1 MNRFFSIITGSLF
14 ARSLLS
20 LSITINP
27 ILSQPLPL
35 ATPLIVKWSYF
46 SDYLTEIRP
55 TGDIENIYVPFLPNT
70 LASLGTDDGLLRW
83 KSDVGGDI
91 SGSPVVDTQRV
102 YIISE
107 SHGLG
112 DGNRKTF
119 GVVRAISRAS
129 GVTLWLKEFAR
140 PLSHGLVASPVSLFA
155 CLDDGRFYSIDK
167 LTGETRWVTQLPH
180 APAAD
185 PILEGEKLY
194 SFTSDGYLIAIN
206 QHTGNI
212 SQRYRTGAG
221 SRLNFS
227 VGRGT
232 LYFGTEDGYMF
243 ALGERGDSLTLLWRR
258 RVGAG
263 LQNIAATPDGV
274 LVTAQDNF
282 VLFFESR
289 HGKRLWKRQMPA
301 RLAVPPSL
309 GHESAIFAPIGE
321 ETCVALSLRDGR
333 VINSLPIGKDNS
345 VVASPL
351 LLGDRVF
358 IPTRKGILAFAP
370 AVNSPRPK
378 LPPTVL

>member
-1 MNRFFSIITGSLF
+1 MNRFFSIKTGNLV

-20 LSITINP
+20 LFMTINP
-27 ILSQPLPL
+27 VLLQPLPL
-35 ATPLIVKWSYF
+35 ATPLTVKWSYF
-46 SDYLTEIRP
+46 SEYLTEIAP
-55 TGDIENIYVPFLPNT
+55 TGDIENIYVPLLPNT
-70 LASLGTDDGLLRW
+70 LASLGSDDGLLRW

-102 YIISE
+102 YIIST

-140 PLSHGLVASPVSLFA
+140 PLSRGLAVSPVSLFA

-167 LTGETRWVTQLPH
+167 LTGETRWMIQLPH
-180 APAAD
+180 APAAE

-194 SFTSDGYLIAIN
+194 SLTLDGYLITIN
-206 QHTGNI
+206 QRTGSI
-212 SQRYRTGAG
+212 LQRYRTETD
-221 SRLNFS
+221 SHLQFS

-232 LYFGTEDGYMF
+232 LYFGTEEGYMF
-243 ALGERGDSLTLLWRR
+243 ALGEREGSLTQLWRR

-263 LQNIAATPDGV
+263 LQNIAATSDGV

-282 VLFFESR
+282 VLFLESR

-309 GHESAIFAPIGE
+309 DRESAIFAPIGE

-370 AVNSPRPK
+370 AVNPPRPK
-378 LPPTVL
+378 LPPTAL

>member
-1 MNRFFSIITGSLF
+1 MNRFFSIKTGNLV
-14 ARSLLS
+14 AKSLLS

-27 ILSQPLPL
+27 VLLQHLPL
-35 ATPLIVKWSYF
+35 TTPLIVKWSYF
-46 SDYLTEIRP
+46 SDHLTEIAP
-55 TGDIENIYVPFLPNT
+55 TGDIENIYVPLLPNT
-70 LASLGTDDGLLRW
+70 LVSLGSDDGLLRW
-83 KSDVGGDI
+83 KADVGGDI
-91 SGSPVVDTQRV
+91 SVSPVVDTQRV

-107 SHGLG
+107 SHDLG
-112 DGNRKTF
+112 DGNKKTF

-140 PLSHGLVASPVSLFA
+140 PLSRGLTAGTLSLFA

-167 LTGETRWVTQLPH
+167 LTGETRWMIQLPH
-180 APAAD
+180 APVAD
-185 PILEGEKLY
+185 PILEDEKLY
-194 SFTSDGYLIAIN
+194 SLTLDGYLIAIN
-206 QHTGNI
+206 QRTGNVL
-212 SQRYRTGAG
+212 QRYRTGTI
-221 SRLNFS
+221 SRLQLS

-232 LYFGTEDGYMF
+232 LYYGTEEGYMF
-243 ALGERGDSLTLLWRR
+243 ALGERRGSLTLLWRR

-263 LQNIAATPDGV
+263 LQNIVATPDGV

-282 VLFFESR
+282 VLFLESR

-301 RLAVPPSL
+301 RLAVPPSVDN
-309 GHESAIFAPIGE
+309 ESALFAPIGE

-370 AVNSPRPK
+370 ALNSPKPA
-378 LPPTVL
+378 LPPTAP